1 MLHLMRKHAGSWMIK
16 VVLGVIVV
24 VFVFWGVGSYRSDR
38 ENRIAVVNGQ
48 VIALEEYRSTYEQ
61 LLDQYRRQFGG
72 ALDQQL
78 VKTLGLKRQALDHLI
93 NRRLVLQKA
102 DELNLQVTDNEL
114 ADAIQGME
122 VFQENGRF
130 VSERYQ
136 RLLAMN
142 RMTPEVFEESLR
154 RDLLVDKT
162 QQYILGSVK
171 VSDAEAWESFQ
182 WREEQIAIDYVLF
195 KPSTFNNDVE
205 VAPEELESYF
215 SSHEKDYETSAS
227 VKAGYVRLDFEAF
240 ESQVSV
246 SEDEIVEYFEDNRE
260 TFGTPKRVRA
270 RHILFQLTPEA
281 PQETLDAVR
290 AKAQKVL
297 EEARSGA
304 DFAELARQYS
314 EDPGSKDQGGDL
326 GFFTRER
333 MVKSFSDA
341 AFSMA
346 PGQISDLVASRF
358 GWHIIKVEQIEEAT
372 EPVLAEVYDEIQKKL
387 VKEAAKNLAY
397 DEAESLYMA
406 TYGGGRLGEIAE
418 AKGRQVLETDFFA
431 RSDPIEGVSPAD
443 KFAEIAFGLGDD
455 EVSEPLELSDGYYL
469 VEIVERKD
477 AEIPTLQSIAE
488 KVRTDLLAVKQDA
501 LAQEKAGA
509 FLESLQQGKDLDAAA
524 KDQQLEVKSSDFFK
538 RTGSIPEIGSEQEL
552 VTVAFSMGPTNPI
565 PDNVIKGRQGYF
577 VIRFKDRKSA
587 DRNEFE
593 SRKEDIIAQII
604 SQKQQRFINQWLA
617 RLRQEGEVIVQ
628 EGFVD

>member
-130 VSERYQ
+130 VPERYQ

-171 VSDAEAWESFQ
+171 VSAAEAWESFQ

-195 KPSTFNNDVE
+195 KPSLFNDV
-205 VAPEELESYF
+205 VVTPEELESYF

-240 ESQVSV
+240 EPKVAV

-270 RHILFQLTPEA
+270 RHILFQLEPEA

-314 EDPGSKDQGGDL
+314 EDPGSKDKGGDL

-346 PGQISDLVASRF
+346 AGQISDLVASRF

-372 EPVLAEVYDEIQKKL
+372 APVLAEVYDEIQKKL

-406 TYGGGRLGEIAE
+406 TYEGARLGEVAE
-418 AKGRQVLETDFFA
+418 AKGRQMIETDFFA
-431 RSDPIEGVSPAD
+431 RSDPIKGISLAD

-477 AEIPTLQSIAE
+477 AEIPELQSIAE

-524 KDQQLEVKSSDFFK
+524 KEQQLEVKSSDFFK

-552 VTVAFSMGPTNPI
+552 VTVAFFLGPTNPL
-565 PDNVIKGRQGYF
+565 PDSVIKGRQGYF
-577 VIRFKDRKSA
+577 VIRFKDRKPA

-604 SQKQQRFINQWLA
+604 SQKQQEFINQWLA